1 MCDMEE
7 KTIEFKGVT
16 STVLVFD
23 EVESTNDIAKKM
35 AKEGACDRTVIIANS
50 QTGGRGRMGRSFLS
64 KPGGIYMSFIL
75 KPDVPAF
82 DALKI
87 TAGAAVAVRRA
98 VSKYAEGALIK
109 WVNDIYING
118 KKGAGILAE
127 SVIDEDGKMCIILGI
142 GVNLFGKS
150 EDFGPELSDIV
161 TTIEE
166 NAAFLPEKREF
177 AYDIAREVFDVYDSL
192 NDFSLVI
199 EEYKKYSLVLNK
211 KVFLVS
217 GETKKEAFV
226 IDIDDNGGLI
236 VEQDGEVK
244 TISTGE
250 VSLRF

>member
-1 MCDMEE
+1 MEE
-7 KTIEFKGVT
+7 KLIGFNGKLSPVFI
-16 STVLVFD
+16 FD
-23 EVESTNDIAKKM
+23 EVESTNDIAKIK
-35 AKEGACDRTVIIANS
+35 AKEGALDRTVIIANS
-50 QTGGRGRMGRSFLS
+50 QTMGRGRMGRSFLS
-64 KPGGIYMSFIL
+64 KQGGIYMSFIL

-98 VSKYAEGALIK
+98 VSRYAKDALIK

-118 KKGAGILAE
+118 RKCAGILAE
-127 SVIDEDGKMCIILGI
+127 SVTDEDGKMCIILGI
-142 GVNLFGKS
+142 GVNLFGKR
-150 EDFGPELSDIV
+150 EDFGEELSDIV

-166 NAAFLPEKREF
+166 NAAFLPPKNEF
-177 AYDIAREVFDVYDSL
+177 AFEIAKEVFDVYDSL
-192 NDFSLVI
+192 DDFSLVI

-217 GETKKEAFV
+217 GDTKKEALAL
-226 IDIDDNGGLI
+226 DIDNNGGLI
-236 VEQDGEVK
+236 VKQDGEVK